1 LTLAFPTTSQPEPAR
16 RSTDRPDK
24 DRFARLVLAG
34 IRQAGEKRENV
45 YDRSQFRLVLAAGA
59 GNTMFLNNSYG
70 EYCNASEAER
80 DNTLARIVRNWFV
93 YGKSVPEEF
102 EDASH
107 DLLPVV
113 RARSYY
119 TDAELLLKTEGQKA
133 ANVPYHQLGDDF
145 AVALVYDPPHSNR
158 HWGGWLN
165 ARRCIPVFS
174 LTRTGPPDRGKTNFS
189 RFTRVQLRCLARLG
203 RRQAAYT
210 EFKRSCHKPQTAT
223 FDLGNLSSVRM

>member
-1 LTLAFPTTSQPEPAR
+1 MGPSRRRPFFGQTWASSLNTAMEPRR
-16 RSTDRPDK
+16 RSTNRPDK

-80 DNTLARIVRNWFV
+80 DNTLARIVPNWFV
-93 YGKSVPEEF
+93 YGKSAPEEF

-119 TDAELLLKTEGQKA
+119 TDAELMLKAEGQKA

-158 HWGGWLN
+158 HCRPIGHYATLDKAKAACEKHRQEPEANG
-165 ARRCIPVFS
+165 AA
-174 LTRTGPPDRGKTNFS
+174 
-189 RFTRVQLRCLARLG
+189 RFTETGDPR
-203 RRQAAYT
+203 
-210 EFKRSCHKPQTAT
+210 PQK
-223 FDLGNLSSVRM
+223 F